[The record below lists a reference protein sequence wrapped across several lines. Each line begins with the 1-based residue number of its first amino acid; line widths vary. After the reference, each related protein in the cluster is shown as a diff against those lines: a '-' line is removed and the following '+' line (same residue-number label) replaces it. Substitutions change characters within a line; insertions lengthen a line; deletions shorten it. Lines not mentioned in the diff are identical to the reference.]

1 MILFLIKLTE
11 RINFSKLFTF
21 DAKPSIIIGIEL
33 HSQQP
38 MNITRENK
46 LCDMGHSSFYP
57 RFSSFCFVSIIM
69 PDANKTKWW
78 KSLLCKGTINTNSLW
93 LMSYNRCFFDFHHKR
108 LQLKQLIFSVFWQLV
123 NKLTLKIWNSIVNRS
138 IYERDLRVRV
148 QVRVVY
154 SFRYVQQ
161 RSTD

>member
-69 PDANKTKWW
+69 PIKQNDE
-78 KSLLCKGTINTNSLW
+78 
-93 LMSYNRCFFDFHHKR
+93 NRCSVKERLTRIPSDSCLITGAFSTFITR
-108 LQLKQLIFSVFWQLV
+108 LQFKQLIFSVIWQLV
-123 NKLTLKIWNSIVNRS
+123 NKLALKIWNSIVNRS
-138 IYERDLRVRV
+138 IYERDLRLRV